1 VSIVSKKSIDI
12 MLTNKENIFQEHQG
26 VQFLGAVD
34 EYTIDGLIQTAQERE
49 KLSKRGQKLEAKRAK
64 ATRHARRLIE
74 RFAKSR
80 QIQYDAKTQ
89 GIGIS
94 KDDVIYVGNRER
106 LKADP
111 TVDPQEDDIVKGK
124 LTKTEKRLYEQSVKG
139 YGYLSEL
146 INNYM
151 NDLTATEIK
160 LVSFEKNI
168 LKDKE
173 YSVDNNYLIV
183 SLIDGKVYLANHQVE
198 EVVEERTEVESE
210 QK

>member
-1 VSIVSKKSIDI
+1 MSKKSIDI

-49 KLSKRGQKLEAKRAK
+49 KLSRRGQKLEAKRAK

-74 RFAKSR
+74 QFAKSR
-80 QIQYDAKTQ
+80 QIQYDVRTQ

-94 KDDVIYVGNRER
+94 KDDVIYVGSRER

-124 LTKTEKRLYEQSVKG
+124 LTKSEKRIYEQSIKS

-146 INNYM
+146 INDYM
-151 NDLTATEIK
+151 NDLTSTEIK
-160 LVSFEKNI
+160 LVSFEKSI

-210 QK
+210 QQ